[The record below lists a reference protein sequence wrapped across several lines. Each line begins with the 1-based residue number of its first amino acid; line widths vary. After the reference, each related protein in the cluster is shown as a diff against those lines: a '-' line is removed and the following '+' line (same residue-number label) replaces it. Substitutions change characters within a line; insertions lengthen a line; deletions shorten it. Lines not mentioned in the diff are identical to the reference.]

1 MQEKWTK
8 SQMKKNNDDVEK
20 VALLAETKAAEIEK
34 YIKTKLT
41 PERYTHVLS
50 VRDLALDLAERYGA
64 DLRKVNLAVLLHDC
78 AKWMRTS
85 EQYEAAASHKIQL
98 DEVERRNPSLVHAP
112 VGAML
117 AVSHFDVDT
126 PEILDAIRVHT
137 TGSGK
142 MTLIDKILYVADF
155 AEPKRNHAEAH
166 VVRELAY
173 QDLNKAVFE
182 VSRHKIEH
190 LLAKGVLIH
199 PHTIDAYN
207 SALQEISKS
216 R

>member
-1 MQEKWTK
+1 
-8 SQMKKNNDDVEK
+8 MKKNNDDIEK
-20 VALLAETKAAEIEK
+20 AALLAETKAAEIEK

-41 PERYTHVLS
+41 PKRYTHVLS
-50 VRDLALDLAERYGA
+50 VRELALDLAERYGA

-85 EQYEAAASHKIQL
+85 EQYEAAANHGIQL
-98 DEVERRNPSLVHAP
+98 DEVEHRNPSLLHALIG
-112 VGAML
+112 VEF

-126 PEILDAIRVHT
+126 PEILNAIRIHT

-155 AEPKRNHAEAH
+155 AEPKRNYAEAH
-166 VVRELAY
+166 AVRELAY
-173 QDLNKAVFE
+173 QDLNKAVLE
-182 VSRHKIEH
+182 VSRYKIEH

-207 SALQEISKS
+207 SALQEISESK
-216 R
+216 

>member
-1 MQEKWTK
+1 
-8 SQMKKNNDDVEK
+8 MKKNNDDIEK
-20 VALLAETKAAEIEK
+20 TVLLAEPKAAEIEK
-34 YIKTKLT
+34 YLKSKLT
-41 PERYTHVLS
+41 PARYTHVLS
-50 VRDLALDLAERYGA
+50 VRELALDLAKKYGA

-85 EQYEAAASHKIQL
+85 EQYEAAANHEIQL
-98 DEVERRNPSLVHAP
+98 DEIECHNPSLVHAP

-117 AVSHFDVDT
+117 AVTHFDIDN
-126 PEILDAIRVHT
+126 PEILNAIRIHT
-137 TGSGK
+137 TGSGE
-142 MTLIDKILYVADF
+142 MTLIDKILYVTDF

-166 VVRELAY
+166 AVRELAY

-182 VSRHKIEH
+182 VSRYKIEH

-207 SALQEISKS
+207 SALHEIGEPE
-216 R
+216 

>member
-1 MQEKWTK
+1 
-8 SQMKKNNDDVEK
+8 MKKNNNDIEQA
-20 VALLAETKAAEIEK
+20 ALLAEPKAVEIEK
-34 YIKTKLT
+34 YLKSKLT

-50 VRDLALDLAERYGA
+50 VRELALDLAKRYGA

-85 EQYEAAASHKIQL
+85 EQYEAAANHEIQL
-98 DEVERRNPSLVHAP
+98 DEIEHHNPSLLHALI
-112 VGAML
+112 GAEF
-117 AVSHFDVDT
+117 AVSHFDVDN
-126 PEILDAIRVHT
+126 PEILNAIRVHT

-155 AEPKRNHAEAH
+155 AEPKRHHAEAH
-166 VVRELAY
+166 SVRELAY
-173 QDLNKAVFE
+173 QDLDKAVFE
-182 VSRHKIEH
+182 TSRYKIEY

-207 SALQEISKS
+207 SALQEISEPK
-216 R
+216 

>member
-1 MQEKWTK
+1 
-8 SQMKKNNDDVEK
+8 MKKNNNDIEQAV
-20 VALLAETKAAEIEK
+20 LLAEPKAVEIEK
-34 YIKTKLT
+34 YLKSKLT

-50 VRDLALDLAERYGA
+50 VRELALDLAKRYGA

-85 EQYEAAASHKIQL
+85 EQYEAAANHEIQL
-98 DEVERRNPSLVHAP
+98 DEIERHNPSLLHAP
-112 VGAML
+112 VGAEF
-117 AVSHFDVDT
+117 AVSHFDVDN
-126 PEILDAIRVHT
+126 PEILNAIRVHT

-155 AEPKRNHAEAH
+155 AEPKRHHAEAH
-166 VVRELAY
+166 SVRELAY
-173 QDLNKAVFE
+173 QDLDKAVFE
-182 VSRHKIEH
+182 TSRYKIEY

-207 SALQEISKS
+207 SALQEISEPK
-216 R
+216 

>member
-1 MQEKWTK
+1 
-8 SQMKKNNDDVEK
+8 MKKNNDRIEK
-20 VALLAETKAAEIEK
+20 AAALLAEPKAIEIEK
-34 YIKTKLT
+34 YLKSKLT

-50 VRDLALDLAERYGA
+50 VREVALDLAQKYSA
-64 DLRKVNLAVLLHDC
+64 DLRKVNLAALLHDC

-85 EQYEAAASHKIQL
+85 EQYQAAANHEIQL
-98 DEVERRNPSLVHAP
+98 DEVERHNPSLLHALIG
-112 VGAML
+112 VEF
-117 AVSHFDVDT
+117 AVLHFDVDD
-126 PEILDAIRVHT
+126 PEILNAIRIHT

-155 AEPKRNHAEAH
+155 AEPKRDRPEAH
-166 VVRELAY
+166 AVRELAY

-199 PHTIDAYN
+199 PYTIDAYN
-207 SALQEISKS
+207 NALQEIGESK
-216 R
+216 

>member
-1 MQEKWTK
+1 
-8 SQMKKNNDDVEK
+8 MKKNNDDIEK
-20 VALLAETKAAEIEK
+20 AALLAEPKAAEIEK
-34 YIKTKLT
+34 YLKSKLT
-41 PERYTHVLS
+41 PARYTHVLS
-50 VRDLALDLAERYGA
+50 VRELALDLAERYGA

-85 EQYEAAASHKIQL
+85 EQYEAAANHEIQL
-98 DEVERRNPSLVHAP
+98 DEIEHHNPSLVHAP

-117 AVSHFDVDT
+117 AVSHFDVDN
-126 PEILDAIRVHT
+126 PEILNAIRIHT
-137 TGSGK
+137 TGSGE

-182 VSRHKIEH
+182 VSRYKIEH

-199 PHTIDAYN
+199 PHTINAYN
-207 SALQEISKS
+207 SALQKIGESK
-216 R
+216 

>member
-1 MQEKWTK
+1 
-8 SQMKKNNDDVEK
+8 MKKNDDNIEK
-20 VALLAETKAAEIEK
+20 AALLAETKAVEIEK
-34 YIKTKLT
+34 YIKSKLT
-41 PERYTHVLS
+41 PARYTHVLS
-50 VRDLALDLAERYGA
+50 VRELALDLAERYGA

-85 EQYEAAASHKIQL
+85 EQYEAAANHEIQL
-98 DEVERRNPSLVHAP
+98 DEIECHNPSLVHAP

-117 AVSHFDVDT
+117 AVSHFNVDN
-126 PEILDAIRVHT
+126 PEILNAIRIHT
-137 TGSGK
+137 TGSGE

-166 VVRELAY
+166 SVRELAY
-173 QDLNKAVFE
+173 QDLDKAVFE
-182 VSRHKIEH
+182 VSRYKIEH

-207 SALQEISKS
+207 RALQKIGESK
-216 R
+216 

>member
-1 MQEKWTK
+1 
-8 SQMKKNNDDVEK
+8 MKRNNDDIEK
-20 VALLAETKAAEIEK
+20 AVLLAEPKAVEIEK
-34 YIKTKLT
+34 YLKSKLT

-50 VRDLALDLAERYGA
+50 VRELALDLAKKYGA
-64 DLRKVNLAVLLHDC
+64 DLRQVNLAVLLHDC

-85 EQYEAAASHKIQL
+85 EQYETAANHGIQL
-98 DEVERRNPSLVHAP
+98 DEIEHHNPSLLHALIG
-112 VGAML
+112 VEF
-117 AVSHFDVDT
+117 AVSHFDVDN
-126 PEILDAIRVHT
+126 PEILNAIRIHT

-166 VVRELAY
+166 SVRELAY

-182 VSRHKIEH
+182 VSRYKIEH

-207 SALQEISKS
+207 SALQEIGEPK
-216 R
+216 

>member
-1 MQEKWTK
+1 
-8 SQMKKNNDDVEK
+8 MKKNNDDIEK
-20 VALLAETKAAEIEK
+20 VALLAGPKAVEIEK
-34 YIKTKLT
+34 YLKSKLT

-50 VRDLALDLAERYGA
+50 VRELALDLAKKYRA
-64 DLRKVNLAVLLHDC
+64 DLWKVNLAVLLHDC
-78 AKWMRTS
+78 AKWMKNS
-85 EQYEAAASHKIQL
+85 EQYEAAASHEIQL
-98 DEVERRNPSLVHAP
+98 DEVERHNPSLLHALIG
-112 VGAML
+112 VEF
-117 AVSHFDVDT
+117 AVSRFGVED
-126 PEILDAIRVHT
+126 PEILNAIRIHT

-155 AEPKRNHAEAH
+155 AEPKRDHVEAH
-166 VVRELAY
+166 AVRVLAY
-173 QDLNKAVFE
+173 QDLDKAVFE

-207 SALQEISKS
+207 NARQEIGES

>member
-1 MQEKWTK
+1 
-8 SQMKKNNDDVEK
+8 MKRNNDDIERAV
-20 VALLAETKAAEIEK
+20 LLAEPKAVEIEK
-34 YIKTKLT
+34 YLKSKLT

-50 VRDLALDLAERYGA
+50 VRELALDLAKKYGA
-64 DLRKVNLAVLLHDC
+64 DLRQVNLAVLLHDC

-85 EQYEAAASHKIQL
+85 EQYETAANHGIRL
-98 DEVERRNPSLVHAP
+98 DEIEHHNPSLLHALIG
-112 VGAML
+112 VEF
-117 AVSHFDVDT
+117 AVSHFDVDN
-126 PEILDAIRVHT
+126 PEILNAIRIHT

-166 VVRELAY
+166 SVRELAY

-182 VSRHKIEH
+182 VSRYKIEH
-190 LLAKGVLIH
+190 LLAKSVLIH

-207 SALQEISKS
+207 SALQEISEPK
-216 R
+216 

>member
-1 MQEKWTK
+1 
-8 SQMKKNNDDVEK
+8 MKKNNNDIEQAV
-20 VALLAETKAAEIEK
+20 LLAEPKAVEIEK
-34 YIKTKLT
+34 YLKSKLT

-50 VRDLALDLAERYGA
+50 VRELALDLAKRYGA

-85 EQYEAAASHKIQL
+85 EQYEAAANHEIQL
-98 DEVERRNPSLVHAP
+98 DEIEHHNPSLVHALIG
-112 VGAML
+112 VEF
-117 AVSHFDVDT
+117 AVSHFDVDN
-126 PEILDAIRVHT
+126 PEILNAIRVHT

-155 AEPKRNHAEAH
+155 AEPKRHHAEAH
-166 VVRELAY
+166 SVRELAY
-173 QDLNKAVFE
+173 QDLDKAVFE
-182 VSRHKIEH
+182 TSRYKIKH

-207 SALQEISKS
+207 SALQEISEPK
-216 R
+216 

>member
-1 MQEKWTK
+1 
-8 SQMKKNNDDVEK
+8 MKKNNDNIEK
-20 VALLAETKAAEIEK
+20 AVLLAEAKAVEIEK
-34 YIKTKLT
+34 YIKSKLT

-50 VRDLALDLAERYGA
+50 VRDLALDLAKRYGA

-85 EQYEAAASHKIQL
+85 EQYEAAASHEIQL
-98 DEVERRNPSLVHAP
+98 DEVERHNPSLLHALIG
-112 VGAML
+112 VEF
-117 AVSHFDVDT
+117 AVSQFGVDN
-126 PEILDAIRVHT
+126 PEILNAIRIHT

-155 AEPKRNHAEAH
+155 AEPKRDHPEAH
-166 VVRELAY
+166 SVRELAY

-182 VSRHKIEH
+182 VSRYKIEH

-199 PHTIDAYN
+199 PYTIDAYN
-207 SALQEISKS
+207 SALREISGPTRKQ
-216 R
+216 

>member
-1 MQEKWTK
+1 
-8 SQMKKNNDDVEK
+8 MKRNNDGIEK
-20 VALLAETKAAEIEK
+20 AALLAEPKAVEIEK
-34 YIKTKLT
+34 YLKSKLT

-50 VRDLALDLAERYGA
+50 VRELALDLAKKYGA
-64 DLRKVNLAVLLHDC
+64 DLRQVNLAVLLHDC

-85 EQYEAAASHKIQL
+85 ELYETAANHGIQL
-98 DEVERRNPSLVHAP
+98 DEIEHHNPSLLHALIG
-112 VGAML
+112 VEF
-117 AVSHFDVDT
+117 AVSHFDVDN
-126 PEILDAIRVHT
+126 PEILNAIRIHT

-166 VVRELAY
+166 SVRELAY

-182 VSRHKIEH
+182 VSRYKIEH

-207 SALQEISKS
+207 SALQEISEPK
-216 R
+216 

>member
-1 MQEKWTK
+1 
-8 SQMKKNNDDVEK
+8 MKKNDDTIETE
-20 VALLAETKAAEIEK
+20 ALLAEPKAIEIEK
-34 YIKTKLT
+34 YLKSKLT

-50 VRDLALDLAERYGA
+50 VRELALDLARKYSA
-64 DLRKVNLAVLLHDC
+64 DLRKVNLAALLHDC

-85 EQYEAAASHKIQL
+85 EQYEAAANHAIQL
-98 DEVERRNPSLVHAP
+98 DEVERHNPSLLHALIG
-112 VGAML
+112 VEL
-117 AVSHFDVDT
+117 AVSHFDVDN
-126 PEILDAIRVHT
+126 PEILNAIRSHT

-166 VVRELAY
+166 AVRELAY

-182 VSRHKIEH
+182 VSRYKIEH

-207 SALQEISKS
+207 GALQEIGESK
-216 R
+216 